1 MVLILY
7 VLGVQATIIGV
18 DNVRETIRLDKG
30 WKFAMGHA
38 SDPLKDF
45 GCGTEYFNYL
55 TKANSIHNEGP
66 YSQKFND
73 SQWQEV
79 QIPHDWVPIL
89 PYAKEASHSHG
100 YKTVGYKYPETSV
113 GWYRK
118 TFKIGNEDLGE
129 RLMLRFDGIF
139 RKTASIWVRNQ
150 VDTQRRFS
158 ILHLM

>member
-38 SDPLKDF
+38 SDPQKDF

-79 QIPHDWVPIL
+79 QIRTGFPLLTRFLQSLHFIL
-89 PYAKEASHSHG
+89 RVY
-100 YKTVGYKYPETSV
+100 
-113 GWYRK
+113 
-118 TFKIGNEDLGE
+118 ILG
-129 RLMLRFDGIF
+129 
-139 RKTASIWVRNQ
+139 
-150 VDTQRRFS
+150 
-158 ILHLM
+158 